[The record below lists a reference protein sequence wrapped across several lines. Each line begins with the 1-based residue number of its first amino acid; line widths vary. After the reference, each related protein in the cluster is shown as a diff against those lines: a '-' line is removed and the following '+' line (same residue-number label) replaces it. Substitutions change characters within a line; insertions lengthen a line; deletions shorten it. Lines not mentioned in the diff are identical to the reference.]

1 MKDFKPKGS
10 LKKRSTVDISGLVA
24 LSSSDESDGEASK
37 PAISKEDILHTD
49 EGKFIGII
57 DRKRSQPGTS
67 EEKKKLKSPKKSKVK
82 SMEYVDDS
90 SNTSTEVKKTADKE
104 SVKETLDSKLSS
116 PKAKKKKKDR
126 EKSASPG
133 QSPSKKVAAVSD
145 SDTGIGE
152 TTVSPKAN
160 LGKPILPEWPSRFQD
175 KLEMRMAG
183 TGDVITSQGTFQPPM
198 LSPEPKTKHK
208 KPTSPRPAKSPSKPE
223 KIEIGPG
230 GDAPSKLLSP
240 KKKRKSDAESLVKD
254 SPQKK
259 KAKTTEPKIV

>member
-1 MKDFKPKGS
+1 M
-10 LKKRSTVDISGLVA
+10 A

-37 PAISKEDILHTD
+37 PALNKEDILHTE

-57 DRKRSQPGTS
+57 DRKRSQPGTK
-67 EEKKKLKSPKKSKVK
+67 EEKKKSKSPNKSKVK
-82 SMEYVDDS
+82 SMEYIDDS
-90 SNTSTEVKKTADKE
+90 SNTSTEVKKEAAVKE
-104 SVKETLDSKLSS
+104 SNKEALDSKLSS

-133 QSPSKKVAAVSD
+133 RSPSKKLAAVSD
-145 SDTGIGE
+145 TGVME
-152 TTVSPKAN
+152 TMVSPEAK

-183 TGDVITSQGTFQPPM
+183 NGDVITSQGTFQPPM
-198 LSPEPKTKHK
+198 LSPEPKAKHK
-208 KPTSPRPAKSPSKPE
+208 KPSSPRPAKSPTNPE

-259 KAKTTEPKIV
+259 KAKTTEPKIL